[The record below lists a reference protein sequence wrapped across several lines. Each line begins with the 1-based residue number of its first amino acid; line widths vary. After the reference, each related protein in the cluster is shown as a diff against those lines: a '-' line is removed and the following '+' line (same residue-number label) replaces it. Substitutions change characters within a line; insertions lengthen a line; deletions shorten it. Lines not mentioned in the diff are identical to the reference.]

1 MSKIE
6 WTQDTWNPITGCT
19 KISEGCLNCY
29 AEKMHKRLQAMGH
42 FKYTYAPFSQVCIHT
57 HEVHRYFPGKNKMI
71 FVNSMSDSFHDE
83 LGYKQIRYGILE
95 NIILRPEHTFQL
107 LTKRSHRL
115 KEFEY
120 PSNVWLGVTVELAK
134 YKNRIDDLRATNAKT
149 KFLSC
154 EPLLGDL
161 GELDLSGIDWVIV
174 GAESGPGMRE
184 CKIEWIENIVLQAT
198 AAKVPVFVKQA
209 HINGKLVKMPK
220 IFGSEWA
227 EYPVSK

>member
-6 WTQDTWNPITGCT
+6 WTQVTWNPVTGCT
-19 KISEGCLNCY
+19 KVSEGCQNCY
-29 AEKMHKRLQAMGH
+29 AEKMHKRLQAMGQY
-42 FKYTYAPFSQVCIHT
+42 KYERPFR
-57 HEVHRYFPGKNKMI
+57 EVWPCTNELNKDFGKKPKMI
-71 FVNSMSDSFHDE
+71 FVNSMSDLFHDNVPVE
-83 LGYKQIRYGILE
+83 FTDKLFHKIE
-95 NIILRPEHTFQL
+95 AHPEHIFQI
-107 LTKRSHRL
+107 LTKRSSNL
-115 KEFEY
+115 KFWTF
-120 PSNVWLGVTVELAK
+120 PLNIWLGVSVELAK